1 MATRNQ
7 SGRQMVTYAS
17 TKSDPICKWRAVSV
31 DNLIELVSW
40 LPKKAMKKESFRD
53 YMFRNHDF
61 DFFHTAYQLA
71 CQMALYYESEDG
83 VFYPRFDHDPT
94 RIEAEQYLHKW
105 MERYY
110 VPNPYTKRGFI
121 NVPPMHLLYALVQY
135 IEDYPTKPNL
145 ATAGAAL
152 FGGEMGNITS
162 VKTMLNSFAEILKID
177 ANYDIQIL
185 VNRSGKI
192 VVPFK
197 RDDKKAFFEHFN

>member
-71 CQMALYYESEDG
+71 CQKALYYESEDG
-83 VFYPRFDHDPT
+83 VFYPRVDHDPT
-94 RIEAEQYLHKW
+94 RVEAEQYLHKW

>member
-7 SGRQMVTYAS
+7 SGRQMVSYAP

-40 LPKKAMKKESFRD
+40 LPKKAIKKEAFRD
-53 YMFRNHDF
+53 YMFRNYDF

-83 VFYPRFDHDPT
+83 MFYPRFDHVPS
-94 RIEAEQYLHKW
+94 REEAEQYLQKW

-110 VPNPYTKRGFI
+110 IPNPYTKRGFI
-121 NVPPMHLLYALVQY
+121 NVKPMHLVYALVDY
-135 IEDYPTKPNL
+135 IEDHPTKPNL

-152 FGGEMGNITS
+152 FGGEMGNISS
-162 VKTMLNSFAEILKID
+162 VKTMLNNFAGILKVD
-177 ANYDIQIL
+177 SNYDIQIL
-185 VNRSGKI
+185 INRSGK
-192 VVPFK
+192 VPVSVD
-197 RDDKKAFFEHFN
+197 RQDKKAFFEHFN

>member
-1 MATRNQ
+1 
-7 SGRQMVTYAS
+7 MVTYAS

-94 RIEAEQYLHKW
+94 RVEAEQYLHKW

>member
-1 MATRNQ
+1 
-7 SGRQMVTYAS
+7 MVTYAS

>member
-17 TKSDPICKWRAVSV
+17 TKSDPICKWRTVSV

-83 VFYPRFDHDPT
+83 VFHPRFDHDPT
-94 RIEAEQYLHKW
+94 RVEAEQYLHKW

>member
-83 VFYPRFDHDPT
+83 VFHPRFDHDPT
-94 RIEAEQYLHKW
+94 RVEAEQYLHKW

>member
-1 MATRNQ
+1 
-7 SGRQMVTYAS
+7 MVTYAS

-94 RIEAEQYLHKW
+94 RVEAEQYLHKW

-162 VKTMLNSFAEILKID
+162 VKTMLNSFAEILKVD

>member
-94 RIEAEQYLHKW
+94 RVEAEQYLHKW

-110 VPNPYTKRGFI
+110 VPNPYTKRGFV

>member
-1 MATRNQ
+1 
-7 SGRQMVTYAS
+7 MVTYAS

-94 RIEAEQYLHKW
+94 RVEAEQYLHKW

-177 ANYDIQIL
+177 TNYDIQIL

>member
-94 RIEAEQYLHKW
+94 RVEAEQYLHKW

-162 VKTMLNSFAEILKID
+162 VKTMLNSFAEILKVD

>member
-1 MATRNQ
+1 
-7 SGRQMVTYAS
+7 
-17 TKSDPICKWRAVSV
+17 
-31 DNLIELVSW
+31 
-40 LPKKAMKKESFRD
+40 MKKESFRD
-53 YMFRNHDF
+53 YMFRKHDF

-94 RIEAEQYLHKW
+94 RVEAEQYLHKW

>member
-94 RIEAEQYLHKW
+94 RVEAEQYLHKW

>member
-7 SGRQMVTYAS
+7 SGRQMVSYAP

-94 RIEAEQYLHKW
+94 RVEAEQYLHKW

-110 VPNPYTKRGFI
+110 VPNPYTKRG
-121 NVPPMHLLYALVQY
+121 
-135 IEDYPTKPNL
+135 
-145 ATAGAAL
+145 L
-152 FGGEMGNITS
+152 F
-162 VKTMLNSFAEILKID
+162 
-177 ANYDIQIL
+177 
-185 VNRSGKI
+185 
-192 VVPFK
+192 
-197 RDDKKAFFEHFN
+197 

>member
-1 MATRNQ
+1 
-7 SGRQMVTYAS
+7 MVTYAS

-83 VFYPRFDHDPT
+83 VFHPRFDHDPT
-94 RIEAEQYLHKW
+94 RVEAEQYLHKW